1 MPPPRTRNTEHR
13 TLMFALPLLLLI
25 ALLAGGWW
33 WARGRAPDL
42 VWTAI
47 DVNYLPQQGDA
58 HLLQINHTN
67 YFLIDT
73 GHPLYAPRLIR
84 FLQEQGVRR
93 LNAVI
98 ITHGHSDH
106 YGGLIPIL
114 RSPIVV
120 DRVYFNPPA
129 TELVTNELFGCSP
142 AELDDIRNELARRNI
157 PLVPMTDQTRW
168 SFAHGITLRVLYIYD
183 GIHTPIGRTDINDT
197 SAILMLTHRRMKY
210 LLTGDLNR
218 ALGHYITAQNGAVPL
233 KADILKVPHHGTESL
248 ADNDFFEAVRPAV
261 MIVPSPK
268 ELWLS
273 ERSQRIRLLAD
284 TCPTF
289 VNGLHGDIVIESYGD
304 SYRITTRS
312 HHE

>member
-1 MPPPRTRNTEHR
+1 MPPPRTPNTEHR
-13 TLMFALPLLLLI
+13 TLIFALSLLLLI

-73 GHPLYAPRLIR
+73 GAPIYAPRLIR

-98 ITHGHSDH
+98 ITHGHNDH

-114 RSPIVV
+114 QSPIAVE
-120 DRVYFNPPA
+120 RVYFNPPA
-129 TELVTNELFGCSP
+129 AELVTNEWWGCSTTD
-142 AELDDIRNELARRNI
+142 LDAIRNELARRGI
-157 PLVPMTDQTRW
+157 PLAPMTDQTRW
-168 SFAHGITLRVLYIYD
+168 SFANGIALRVLYIYD
-183 GIHTPIGRTDINDT
+183 GLHTPIGRTDINDT

-218 ALGHYITAQNGAVPL
+218 ALGRYITSQNGAVPL
-233 KADILKVPHHGTESL
+233 KADILKVPHHGTEGL
-248 ADNDFFEAVRPAV
+248 ADNDFFEAVRPSV
-261 MIVPSPK
+261 MVVPSPK

-273 ERSQRIRLLAD
+273 ERSQRIRLRAD
-284 TCPTF
+284 TCQTF
-289 VNGLHGDIVIESYGD
+289 VNGLHGDIAIESYGNF
-304 SYRITTRS
+304 YRITTRS